1 MILFRHSRENLT
13 LMSSSS
19 HKVTESEG
27 KVIIHGLEIFCAYD
41 PKIDKSYDEDLMQFD
56 NNRVRLIVECTRQY
70 MAKGQYPRLVVMH
83 ERDGRE
89 PKSSVGR
96 FTDISYEER
105 DGVGYI
111 LGECEVTKEVFDKL
125 LGSNSFPRRSAEIWQ
140 DQNHLSEVALLGR
153 ETPRR
158 PLPDTNFSRRG
169 QLITF
174 SRPLRFDMGTV
185 GGGNSTF
192 VPSTKEPNMAKSN
205 NRSEMAALC
214 AAMEELTNKFK
225 KHFGE
230 DEKDENCNY
239 AREDK
244 DEMAADDMIQS
255 QFAEEEDKEEM
266 GDLTITHEDED
277 EEEESFPASRAS
289 RFDRIAMHRENRK
302 MARELAAMRAEL
314 AAEKFSREL
323 DSMEADGYRIP
334 AAVRP
339 KLVAELVGSRDPSEL
354 IDTWRELFS
363 RDPIGVRIDMGRAS
377 LPKSDLDQKQIS
389 DMVREFAGKPEEFT
403 KAINSRI
410 KR

>member
-153 ETPRR
+153 ETPRVVDNSLHLADHSDSTWEQSGAEI
-158 PLPDTNFSRRG
+158 PLSFPVRRN
-169 QLITF
+169 Q
-174 SRPLRFDMGTV
+174 
-185 GGGNSTF
+185 
-192 VPSTKEPNMAKSN
+192 AW
-205 NRSEMAALC
+205 
-214 AAMEELTNKFK
+214 
-225 KHFGE
+225 
-230 DEKDENCNY
+230 
-239 AREDK
+239 
-244 DEMAADDMIQS
+244 QS
-255 QFAEEEDKEEM
+255 QIIGLK
-266 GDLTITHEDED
+266 
-277 EEEESFPASRAS
+277 
-289 RFDRIAMHRENRK
+289 
-302 MARELAAMRAEL
+302 
-314 AAEKFSREL
+314 
-323 DSMEADGYRIP
+323 
-334 AAVRP
+334 
-339 KLVAELVGSRDPSEL
+339 
-354 IDTWRELFS
+354 WRHFVQQW
-363 RDPIGVRIDMGRAS
+363 R
-377 LPKSDLDQKQIS
+377 
-389 DMVREFAGKPEEFT
+389 
-403 KAINSRI
+403 N
-410 KR
+410 